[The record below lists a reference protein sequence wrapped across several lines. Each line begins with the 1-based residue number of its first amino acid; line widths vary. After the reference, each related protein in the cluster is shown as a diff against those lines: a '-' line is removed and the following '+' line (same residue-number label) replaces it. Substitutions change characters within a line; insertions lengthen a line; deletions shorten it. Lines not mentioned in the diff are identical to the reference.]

1 MIMSFQKKKINK
13 VSSSMLI
20 MKTSL
25 LFLNLMNE
33 HVSHP
38 LGIHF
43 GKSDSLAITKA
54 IKIQDA
60 TN

>member
-1 MIMSFQKKKINK
+1 MFIMR
-13 VSSSMLI
+13 
-20 MKTSL
+20 TSL
-25 LFLNLMNE
+25 LFLNLVNE

-38 LGIHF
+38 LGIHL

-60 TN
+60 SN